1 MSVKPQVVGATMD
14 PRLAYLLEQ
23 VKLGVETFTEAVRS
37 SSDNH
42 VAVSFRAFTLKTH
55 RKEAEAVFDIIMTAV
70 AIELKEQS
78 EDLIKIYTFFHSIED
93 GEGEYHLFLHCR
105 KVATP
110 TKAEVDEMV
119 RQEEAAA
126 EAKAAAEAAAEAAE
140 AEKPTLPHASAIH
153 LHNEKTYQDLLSSN
167 AKGEHLEAMLCG

>member
-23 VKLGVETFTEAVRS
+23 VKLGVETFVVAIRE
-37 SSDNH
+37 SSDEH
-42 VAVSFRAFTLKTH
+42 AAISFRAFTLKTD
-55 RKEAEAVFDIIMTAV
+55 RKEADAVFDIIMTAV

-93 GEGEYHLFLHCR
+93 GEGEFHLFLHCR
-105 KVATP
+105 KVAPP

-126 EAKAAAEAAAEAAE
+126 EAKAAAEAAAE